1 MVDSN
6 ETKTIILPAPPRP
19 VMSFSFD
26 WSNQMNR
33 WLSQLQSYVFGIH
46 YGRFS
51 GLYLS
56 PESFPTTGYGLRP
69 GEVFANAGVL
79 TVVREGDIWM
89 GAFEVSAE
97 VGDLTVTIT

>member
-1 MVDSN
+1 MVDGN
-6 ETKTIILPAPPRP
+6 DTKTIILPAPPRP
-19 VMSFSFD
+19 VQLFSFD

-33 WLSQLQSYVFGIH
+33 WLTQLQAYVFGVH

-51 GLYLS
+51 SLYLA
-56 PESFPTTGYGLRP
+56 PESFPTSGYGLRA

-89 GAFEVSAE
+89 GSFAASAE
-97 VGDLTVTIT
+97 IGELTVTIT